1 VLTVYNRRWFL
12 AHVAAWVE
20 AERGRFFLLL
30 PIAIG
35 AAILVYF
42 DLPSEPPLWLG
53 CLLCALSAAMLAASW
68 RYPPARLGAALLL
81 AASVGFA
88 RAEWRTAGEPPILAV
103 PYGVVT
109 VAGRL
114 ASIDQLP
121 NGRRVT
127 IASASLDCTPA
138 PRAIRVKLRRTD
150 ATPLVAGDLVSLRAI
165 LFKPDRPAYPGGW
178 DSGRDAFFE
187 GIGASGFAVG
197 DITVTASAQPGAL
210 SLRLR
215 RLREAIAGQIMS
227 VLPVDTGSVA
237 VTLLTGMEQEM
248 PAQERQNF
256 IAAGLAHILA
266 VAGLHVGIVMGLF
279 FTASRW
285 LLTRHES
292 TALHWPAKPIAA
304 AIALL
309 AGAAYAALTGAH
321 LPILRSLAMASL
333 VTLGVI
339 AGRRAISLR
348 GLALAAMLIMV
359 LTPEAVIGTSFQMS
373 FSAVAALI
381 SGYAA
386 ASAWFARLHEGTSPA
401 HQAAAHLAGLF
412 FTSLLAGA
420 ASMPFAAYQFQQ
432 IQPYWILANLI
443 AVPLTAMWI
452 MPLGLISLALM
463 PLGLASIALAP
474 MGWGIGLIVWT
485 TQMISTWPDAMMR
498 VTPMPS
504 LAILLYASGLAWL
517 CIWRSRVRMAGIA
530 AFAMALSVY
539 AAARPPDVLVSPDA
553 KLIAVSAPPE
563 LFLFRAK
570 KASGFMLAE
579 WQPVWGGAGFAPFD
593 TSQCSA
599 DLCMITTKNG
609 VVAVAL
615 SPPASCP
622 AATLVISPEP
632 LRGACRGTRTIDRF
646 SAWRNGAIAVWLTK
660 SGARILT
667 DRQVQ
672 GSRPWVPSWPGLW
685 PGVEQD

>member
-1 VLTVYNRRWFL
+1 MERF
-12 AHVAAWVE
+12 AAWVE

-30 PIAIG
+30 PIAMG

-53 CLLCALSAAMLAASW
+53 VLLVCLAAIALAASW
-68 RYPPARLGAALLL
+68 RLPPARFAAALLL
-81 AASVGFA
+81 AASIGFA
-88 RAEWRTAGEPPILAV
+88 RAEWRTAAAPPLLAV
-103 PYGVVT
+103 PYEVVT
-109 VAGRL
+109 VTGTL
-114 ASIDQLP
+114 ASIDELP
-121 NGRRVT
+121 TGRRAT
-127 IASASLDCTPA
+127 IAAASLDGA
-138 PRAIRVKLRRTD
+138 ISPRAIRVKLKTTD
-150 ATPLVAGDLVSLRAI
+150 LTALQAGDAVSLRAI

-187 GIGASGFAVG
+187 GIGASGFAIG
-197 DITVTASAQPGAL
+197 DVAVTAQARSGAV

-215 RLREAIAGQIMS
+215 RLREAIAAHIMA
-227 VLPVDTGSVA
+227 VLPVGTGSVA

-248 PAQERQNF
+248 PVPERQNF

-279 FTASRW
+279 FAATRW
-285 LLTRHES
+285 LLTRHERA
-292 TALHWPAKPIAA
+292 ALHLPAKSIAA
-304 AIALL
+304 GTALL

-359 LTPEAVIGTSFQMS
+359 CTPEAVIGTSFQMS

-401 HQAAAHLAGLF
+401 RRAAAHLAGLF
-412 FTSLLAGA
+412 YTSLLAGA

-443 AVPLTAMWI
+443 AVPLTAMWV
-452 MPLGLISLALM
+452 MPLGLVSLALM
-463 PLGLASIALAP
+463 PLGLAAFTLVP
-474 MGWGIGLIVWT
+474 MGWGIGIIVWT
-485 TQMISTWPDAMMR
+485 TQMISAWPDAMLR
-498 VTPMPS
+498 VTPMPALS
-504 LAILLYASGLAWL
+504 ILLYAAGLAWL
-517 CIWRSRVRMAGIA
+517 CIWRSRPRLAGIA
-530 AFAMALSVY
+530 ALAASLAVY
-539 AAARPPDVLVSPDA
+539 AASRPPDVLVSPDA
-553 KLIAVSAPPE
+553 KLVAVSAPPR

-570 KASGFMLAE
+570 KASGFTLAA

-599 DLCMITTKNG
+599 DLCTITTKSG
-609 VVAVAL
+609 PVAIAL

-622 AATLVISPEP
+622 TAILVISPEP
-632 LRGACRGTRTIDRF
+632 LRGVCRGRHAIDRF
-646 SAWRNGAIAVWLTK
+646 SAWRDGAIAVWLTP
-660 SGARILT
+660 SGMRLLT

-672 GSRPWVPSWPGLW
+672 GSRPWVPPWPGWW
-685 PGVEQD
+685 PQR